1 MPLEAIEPRRL
12 YRQVADQ
19 LRLLIES
26 GEYGVGDRL
35 PTERELAERLGI
47 SRPTV
52 REALIALEVEGR
64 IRIRV
69 GSGIYVTAPPADE
82 PVGGEIEGPFE
93 LLRAR
98 ELIESALV
106 REATVKATPTDV
118 AALDAIL
125 SRMESGNHPS
135 PETIALDREFHVAV
149 AGILG
154 NAVVTRFVGEL
165 FDQRMTPYFARLSE
179 YFETGQTWL
188 VAHAEHRTVRDAIA
202 AGDPAAA
209 EAAMRQHLRQSQL
222 RFQHS
227 FGEDAGMGKAGGR
240 MPDAPPTRRK
250 AKAGAGINGRNET

>member
-1 MPLEAIEPRRL
+1 MPIQAIEPRRL

-69 GSGIYVTAPPADE
+69 GSGIYVTAPPAE
-82 PVGGEIEGPFE
+82 ELVAGEIEGPFE

-106 REATVKATPTDV
+106 REAARLATPEDI
-118 AALDAIL
+118 AGLDAL
-125 SRMESGNHPS
+125 LARMENGEHPS
-135 PETIALDREFHVAV
+135 PETIALDREFHVAL

-154 NAVVTRFVGEL
+154 NAVITRFIGDL
-165 FDQRMTPYFARLSE
+165 FDQRMTPYFERLSE
-179 YFETGQTWL
+179 YFETGQTWQ
-188 VAHAEHRTVRDAIA
+188 VAYAEHRVIRDAVA
-202 AGDPAAA
+202 AGDPAEA
-209 EAAMRQHLRQSQL
+209 EAAMRRHLQQSQV

-227 FGEDAGMGKAGGR
+227 FGEDAGMGKGGGR
-240 MPDAPPTRRK
+240 TPPKPATRRT
-250 AKAGAGINGRNET
+250 AKAGARINGRNEA

>member
-19 LRLLIES
+19 LRHLIET

-69 GSGIYVTAPPADE
+69 GSGIYVTAPPAEE
-82 PVGGEIEGPFE
+82 PMPGEIAGPFE

-98 ELIESALV
+98 ELIEGALV
-106 REATVKATPTDV
+106 REAAEKATAEDV
-118 AALDAIL
+118 AALDDL
-125 SRMESGNHPS
+125 LHRMEDGTHPS

-154 NAVVTRFVGEL
+154 NGVITRFIGDL

-179 YFETGQTWL
+179 YFETGQTWR
-188 VAHAEHRTVRDAIA
+188 VAFAEHQAVRDAIA
-202 AGDPAAA
+202 AGDPAEA
-209 EAAMRQHLRQSQL
+209 EAAMRRHLQQSQV

-227 FGEDAGMGKAGGR
+227 FGEDAGLGKDGR
-240 MPDAPPTRRK
+240 RTPAKSAPRRA
-250 AKAGAGINGRNET
+250 AKAGAGSNGRNHI